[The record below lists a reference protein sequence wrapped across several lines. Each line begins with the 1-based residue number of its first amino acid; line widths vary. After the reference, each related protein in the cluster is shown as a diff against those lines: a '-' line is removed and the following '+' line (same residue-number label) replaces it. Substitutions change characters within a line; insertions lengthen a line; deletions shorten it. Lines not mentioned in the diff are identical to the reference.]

1 MAEGSSLPTSGER
14 HAIEYML
21 KQLYV
26 LTLRQ
31 LPSPQIFIA
40 DSAKLAPAAFAKVE
54 GLSETD
60 RAEAEAMVR
69 RVMQAT
75 SHHLEAIECGKA
87 IELR

>member
-1 MAEGSSLPTSGER
+1 MSDHSSLSNAGER

-26 LTLRQ
+26 LALRQ
-31 LPSPQIFIA
+31 LPSPQIFIG
-40 DSAKLAPAAFAKVE
+40 DSAILAPTAFAKIE
-54 GLSETD
+54 GLSEVD

-75 SHHLEAIECGKA
+75 SYHLEAIECGKA
-87 IELR
+87 IKL

>member
-1 MAEGSSLPTSGER
+1 MAEGLSPPASGER

-26 LTLRQ
+26 LALRQ
-31 LPSPQIFIA
+31 LPSPQVFIA
-40 DSAKLAPAAFAKVE
+40 DSAILAPIAFAKLE
-54 GLSETD
+54 GLSEAD

-75 SHHLEAIECGKA
+75 SHYLEAIECGKA
-87 IELR
+87 VDLG